1 MNSGM
6 STAAGR
12 LGQKTVAVFL
22 AGGGLLGLAN
32 VIRIGLYVAQRHM
45 NFDVMPAVMSV
56 TIFVCCIST
65 GIALWRAVPWGRRLA
80 TILLAL
86 QIPLFN
92 IGRFVYEF
100 SALLSVR
107 LLIGDTNSHFLP
119 DIGSSFNLA
128 LLPEPVGL
136 RFGVNIVA
144 ATMLAFLTWV
154 SRPDFEK

>member
-1 MNSGM
+1 
-6 STAAGR
+6 
-12 LGQKTVAVFL
+12 LGQKTAAVFL

-45 NFDVMPAVMSV
+45 NFDVLPAFMSV
-56 TIFVCCIST
+56 AIFVCCIST
-65 GIALWRAVPWGRRLA
+65 GIGLWRAVPWGLRLA

-107 LLIGDTNSHFLP
+107 LLIGDTSSHFLP
-119 DIGSSFNLA
+119 DIGSSFNVA
-128 LLPEPVGL
+128 LLLEPVGL
-136 RFGVNIVA
+136 RFGINIVA
-144 ATMLAFLTWV
+144 AAMLAFLIWV
-154 SRPDFEK
+154 SRSDLKQKRGRNGPVKD